1 MILQKILLL
10 QLFIDHRKGDNKTLL
25 ISTIKDNKIRNTQG
39 KATKIECQCYAL
51 SKRFSASNAEKI
63 ANEVKKPVSFLQT

>member
-39 KATKIECQCYAL
+39 KLTK
-51 SKRFSASNAEKI
+51 N
-63 ANEVKKPVSFLQT
+63 